1 MLKRPK
7 KANMRLLAH
16 QHSGVEWLLRRER
29 ALDYPGGF
37 LCDEMGLGKTV
48 QLIATMLQNPMDRTL
63 IIVPKSLVT
72 QWGSE
77 LARFAP
83 DLSVHAFDGAK
94 RTLDRNVK
102 VTIAP
107 YSVLAQRKDGPT
119 CPLLA
124 VSWGRII
131 LDEGHEIRNPKS
143 KTHIACRA
151 LEARVR
157 WIVTG
162 TPVFNSIKDFVALGA
177 FIGLPKS
184 HVQCYTDEIRAKYL
198 LRRTKA
204 DCQRFTLPPCDI
216 ETVELDMNDME
227 SRLYEQVWM
236 QSQQTVSDIVATG
249 EANKHQMEIL
259 EALLRVRQVM
269 AWPQLYTDGMAVKNG
284 TDPERWTGGSV
295 KLDALIESIKSHPD
309 EKTLVFCQFMGE
321 MDEIH
326 ERLRTA
332 DYHVFRIDGG
342 VDTEQ
347 RAARIQR
354 FKKTEKPAVFLIQ
367 IKAGGV
373 GLNLAEA
380 SRVYITSPAWN
391 PATELQAIARAH
403 RNGQLKKV
411 WVKKLIYKGTEQ
423 LPSIEQSI
431 LDLQGHK
438 SAVCAEVLQDE
449 RLRSQLPTAAKNG
462 VTVRAV
468 RKIFAV

>member
-1 MLKRPK
+1 
-7 KANMRLLAH
+7 MRLLAH
-16 QHSGVEWLLRRER
+16 QHGGVEWLLRRER

-48 QLIATMLQNPMDRTL
+48 QLIAVMLQNPMHRTL
-63 IIVPKSLVT
+63 VIVPKSIVT
-72 QWGSE
+72 QWHSE
-77 LARFAP
+77 VQKFAP
-83 DLSVHAFDGAK
+83 DLTVHMFDGAK
-94 RTLDRNVK
+94 RHVDSTAR

-107 YSVLAQRKDGPT
+107 YSVLPQRKGGPS
-119 CPLLA
+119 CPLLGLA
-124 VSWGRII
+124 WDRVI

-143 KTHIACRA
+143 KTHIACKA

-157 WIVTG
+157 WVVTG
-162 TPVFNSIKDFVALGA
+162 TPVFNSIKDFAALGS
-177 FIGLPKS
+177 FIGLPRS
-184 HVQCYTDEIRAKYL
+184 HVQCYTDQIREKYL

-204 DCQRFTLPPCDI
+204 DCQRFSLPPCEI
-216 ETVELDMNDME
+216 ETVELDMNDAE
-227 SRLYEQVWM
+227 TRLYEQVWL

-284 TDPERWTGGSV
+284 TDPEPWTHGST
-295 KLDALIESIKSHPD
+295 KMDALIESIKSHPS
-309 EKTLVFCQFMGE
+309 EKTLVFAQFMGE

-326 ERLRTA
+326 VRLKEA
-332 DYHVFRIDGG
+332 GFKVYRIDGG
-342 VDTEQ
+342 VDTER
-347 RAARIQR
+347 RAGRIER
-354 FKKTEKPAVFLIQ
+354 FKATTKPAVFIIQ

-380 SRVYITSPAWN
+380 SRVYITTPAWN

-403 RNGQLKKV
+403 RNGQERKV
-411 WVKKLIYKGTEQ
+411 HVKKLIYKGTEQ

-438 SAVCAEVLQDE
+438 SAVCADVLQDE
-449 RLRSQLPTAAKNG
+449 RLRSQLPTAPKNG

>member
-1 MLKRPK
+1 
-7 KANMRLLAH
+7 MRLLAH
-16 QHSGVEWLLRRER
+16 QHGGVEWLLRRER

-48 QLIATMLQNPMDRTL
+48 QLIATMLQNPMRRTL
-63 IIVPKSLVT
+63 VIVPKSIVT
-72 QWGSE
+72 QWASE
-77 LARFAP
+77 VQKFAP
-83 DLSVHAFDGAK
+83 ELTVHMFDGAK
-94 RTLDRNVK
+94 RHVDTEAR

-107 YSVLAQRKDGPT
+107 YSVLPQRKGGPV
-119 CPLLA
+119 CPLLSVA
-124 VSWGRII
+124 WDRVI

-143 KTHIACRA
+143 KTHIACQA
-151 LEARVR
+151 LGARVR
-157 WIVTG
+157 WVVTG
-162 TPVFNSIKDFVALGA
+162 TPVFNSIKDFAALGS
-177 FIGLPKS
+177 FIGLPRS
-184 HVQCYTDEIRAKYL
+184 HVQCYTDQIREKYL

-204 DCQRFTLPPCDI
+204 DCQRFSLPPCEI
-216 ETVELDMNDME
+216 ETVELDMNDAE
-227 SRLYEQVWM
+227 SRLYEQVWL

-284 TDPERWTGGSV
+284 TDPEPWTGGST
-295 KLDALIESIKSHPD
+295 KMDALVESIKSHPA
-309 EKTLVFCQFMGE
+309 EKTLVFAQFMGE

-326 ERLRTA
+326 VRLKEA
-332 DYHVFRIDGG
+332 GFKIFRIDGG
-342 VDTEQ
+342 VDTER
-347 RAARIQR
+347 RAGRIER
-354 FKKTEKPAVFLIQ
+354 FKATTKPAVFIIQ

-380 SRVYITSPAWN
+380 SRVYITTPAWN

-411 WVKKLIYKGTEQ
+411 HVKKLIYKGSEK

-438 SAVCAEVLQDE
+438 SAVCADVLQDE
-449 RLRSQLPTAAKNG
+449 RLRSQLPTAPKNG